1 MRLENLNSLINITVV
16 IGYKLKHDNLQKNYF
31 IYTNIETGKYI
42 NLDNHLQVGIQY
54 NYLFNFN
61 LNK

>member
-1 MRLENLNSLINITVV
+1 MNNLINITVV

-31 IYTNIETGKYI
+31 INTNIEIGKHI